1 MRRKDREVTDS
12 GRIREIISA
21 CKCCRL
27 GFCDDGKVY
36 IVPLNF
42 GYEECEGRYIF
53 YFHGAKEGRKIDLIE
68 KTHYAGFE
76 MDANAEVYGKD
87 TACTYTS
94 RFQSVVGG
102 GEVGFVENAEEKK
115 RALRA
120 IMRHNTGRADW
131 EFQENM
137 INAVCVFRLTVE
149 ELSCKEHL

>member
-1 MRRKDREVTDS
+1 MRRTDREITDENK
-12 GRIREIISA
+12 IREILSA

-27 GFCDDGKVY
+27 GFYDGDKVY

-42 GYEECEGRYIF
+42 GYEEREGTYIF

-94 RFQSVVGG
+94 RFQSVIGSGKVS
-102 GEVGFVENAEEKK
+102 FVEDMEEKK
-115 RALRA
+115 KALRA
-120 IMRHNTGRADW
+120 IMRHNTGKAEWD
-131 EFQENM
+131 FQENM
-137 INAVCVFRLTVE
+137 LNAVCVFALVAE